1 MLSFGEAI
9 DRVRRGIRPPLI
21 GIDGLPV
28 SGKSTLADR
37 ICDELGFDSV
47 PFDDFVLPEAQW
59 PSRTRPAF
67 PFEYI
72 RYDEF
77 LDAIR
82 SLATT
87 GACRYRPYDWSAGNV
102 SLTERE
108 VTVDN
113 GVVVEGVSALHP
125 DVAALYGLRIFVESD
140 RATTLEASLERGVGG
155 WEREWRELFLPSA
168 DLYMSSDPRS
178 RADLVVAGR
187 GARLT

>member
-1 MLSFGEAI
+1 MLSFDEAV
-9 DRVRRGIRPPLI
+9 DRVRHGIQPPLI
-21 GIDGLPV
+21 GIDGLSV

-47 PFDDFVLPEAQW
+47 HLDDFVLPEASW
-59 PSRTRPAF
+59 PSRNRPAF

-72 RYDEF
+72 RHDEF

-82 SLATT
+82 DLAST
-87 GACRYRPYDWSAGNV
+87 GSCRYRPYDWSTGDM

-108 VTVDN
+108 VTVDS

-140 RATTLEASLERGVGG
+140 GTTTLAASLARGVGS

-168 DLYMSSDPRS
+168 DLYMRTDPRS
-178 RADLVVAGR
+178 RSDIVVAGR
-187 GARLT
+187 AAHLT

>member
-1 MLSFGEAI
+1 MISFDEAV
-9 DRVRRGIRPPLI
+9 DRVRQGIRPPLV
-21 GIDGLPV
+21 GIDGLSV

-37 ICDELGFDSV
+37 ICNELGFDSV
-47 PFDDFVLPEAQW
+47 PFDDFVLPEAEW
-59 PSRTRPAF
+59 PSRDRPAF

-72 RYDEF
+72 RYGEF

-87 GACRYRPYDWSAGNV
+87 GACRYRPYDWSVGNL
-102 SLTERE
+102 SPTERE
-108 VTVDN
+108 VTLDN

-125 DVAALYGLRIFVESD
+125 DVAPLYGLRIFVESD
-140 RATTLEASLERGVGG
+140 GATTLEASLARGVGS

-168 DLYMSSDPRS
+168 ALYMKSDPRG

-187 GARLT
+187 GAHLT